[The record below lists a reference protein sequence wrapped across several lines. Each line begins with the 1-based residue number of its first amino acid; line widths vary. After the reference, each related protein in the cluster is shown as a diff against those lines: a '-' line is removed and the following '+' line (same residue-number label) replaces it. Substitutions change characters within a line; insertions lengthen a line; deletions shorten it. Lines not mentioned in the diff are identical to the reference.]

1 MALNYINH
9 NKPTLDQQ
17 EEIAAT
23 RVIRFGWLAQG
34 SEVTAFEN
42 EFCDFIGLPHGHSI
56 AVSNGTSALYV
67 ALAALGATAK
77 TVAFPA
83 YVCAALR
90 NAVGLNKAVEE
101 LIDNETYSANLSID
115 KLNASKAEIAI
126 VPHTYGIPVDIG
138 KINNKI
144 IIEDCCQALGAKL
157 NNEQVGLH
165 GHIGVYS
172 FYASKLMTSGGQ
184 GGMVVSNNKA
194 LIDEIKDIR
203 EFDQRTDSKIRFNFQ
218 LTDLQA
224 AIGRVQL
231 KKLPNFLK
239 RRQEIFDMYKNA
251 GLEIL
256 DSENSESKPVRYRA
270 ILKTQK
276 SVEIREALLKKDI
289 KTIIP
294 LEDWE
299 LLGKG
304 SDFPNALAFT
314 RTSLSLPVYPSL
326 SNSQVNYIIQNI
338 QENL

>member
-1 MALNYINH
+1 MIQH
-9 NKPTLDQQ
+9 NKPTLNNL
-17 EEIAAT
+17 EEIAAI
-23 RVIRFGWLAQG
+23 RVIKSGWLVQG
-34 SEVTAFEN
+34 NEVAAFEN
-42 EFCDFIGLPHGHSI
+42 EFCDFLGLPHGHSI
-56 AVSNGTSALYV
+56 AVASGTSALYV
-67 ALAALGATAK
+67 ALAALGATGK

-83 YVCAALR
+83 YVCAAVR

-101 LIDNETYSANLSID
+101 LIDNDTDSANLSID
-115 KLNASKAEIAI
+115 KLNTSKADMAI

-138 KINNKI
+138 NINNKI

-157 NNEQVGLH
+157 NNKQVGLH
-165 GHIGVYS
+165 GYIGVYS
-172 FYASKLMTSGGQ
+172 FYGSKLITSGGQ

-194 LIDEIKDIR
+194 FIDEMKDIR

-231 KKLPNFLK
+231 KKLPDFIN

-251 GLEIL
+251 GFDIL
-256 DSENSESKPVRYRA
+256 DTENSESKPVRYRA

-276 SVEIREALLKKDI
+276 PVAIREALLKKGI

-304 SDFPNALAFT
+304 IDFPNALAFT
-314 RTSLSLPVYPSL
+314 RASLSLPVYPSL
-326 SNSQVNYIIQNI
+326 NNSQVNYIIQNI

>member
-1 MALNYINH
+1 MIQH
-9 NKPTLDQQ
+9 NKPTLDIL

-23 RVIRFGWLAQG
+23 RVIQSGWLAQG
-34 SEVTAFEN
+34 SEVAAFEN
-42 EFCDFIGLPHGHSI
+42 EFCDFLGLPHGHSI
-56 AVSNGTSALYV
+56 ALASGTSALYV
-67 ALAALGATAK
+67 ALAALGATGK
-77 TVAFPA
+77 TVAFPT
-83 YVCAALR
+83 YVCSALR
-90 NAVGLNKAVEE
+90 NAVGFNKAIEV
-101 LIDNETYSANLSID
+101 LIDNDTDKANLSID
-115 KLNASKAEIAI
+115 KLNASKTDIAI

-157 NNEQVGLH
+157 NNKQVGLH

-184 GGMVVSNNKA
+184 GGMVASNNKA
-194 LIDEIKDIR
+194 LIDEMKDIR

-231 KKLPNFLK
+231 KKLPNFIK

-256 DSENSESKPVRYRA
+256 DSDYNAATPVRYRA

-276 SVEIREALLKKDI
+276 PKSIQEVLLKKGI

-299 LLGKG
+299 LLGNG

-314 RTSLSLPVYPSL
+314 RASLSLPLYPSL
-326 SNSQVNYIIQNI
+326 SNTQVDYIIKNI

>member
-1 MALNYINH
+1 MIQH
-9 NKPTLDQQ
+9 NKPTLDKL
-17 EEIAAT
+17 EEIEAT
-23 RVIRFGWLAQG
+23 RVIQSGWLVQG
-34 SEVTAFEN
+34 IEVEAFEN
-42 EFCDFIGLPHGHSI
+42 EFCDFLGLPHGHSI
-56 AVSNGTSALYV
+56 ALANGTSALYV
-67 ALAALGATAK
+67 ALAALGATSK

-90 NAVGLNKAVEE
+90 NAVGLNMANEE
-101 LIDNETYSANLSID
+101 LIDNDADSANISID
-115 KLNASKAEIAI
+115 KLNLSKADIAI
-126 VPHTYGIPVDIG
+126 VPHTYGLPVDIG
-138 KINNKI
+138 RINKKI

-157 NNEQVGLH
+157 NNKQVGLH
-165 GHIGVYS
+165 GDVGVYS

-184 GGMVVSNNKA
+184 GGMVASYNKD
-194 LIDEIKDIR
+194 LIDEMKDIR

-231 KKLPNFLK
+231 KKLPDFIK
-239 RRQEIFDMYKNA
+239 RRQEIFDMYINA

-256 DSENSESKPVRYRA
+256 DTKYNAVTPVRYRA

-276 SVEIREALLKKDI
+276 PITIQKALLKKDI

-304 SDFPNALAFT
+304 IDFPNALAFT
-314 RTSLSLPVYPSL
+314 RSSLSLPIYPSL
-326 SNSQVNYIIQNI
+326 SNTEVNYIIQNI